1 MREFF
6 RGWHQKMGCVT
17 LVMACVLM
25 GAWARSFAVRD
36 QIITLPQFGYGQM
49 LTSEAGHLEW
59 VTWKANYPTSYI
71 PAEWRSQQLPDTKL
85 GKVRLFRRVKATM
98 VGVSLAGPKIE
109 GFAVPH
115 WLIAGPL
122 AVLSAGLILWKPRQG
137 SQVPE

>member
-6 RGWHQKMGCVT
+6 QGWCRKMGLVT
-17 LVMACVLM
+17 LMMACVLM
-25 GAWARSFAVRD
+25 VAWARSFAVRD
-36 QIITLPQFGYGQM
+36 QIVPIPLFGFGQM
-49 LTSEAGHLEW
+49 LRSEAGHLEW

-71 PAEWRSQQLPDTKL
+71 PAGWRSQELRDMKL
-85 GKVRLFRRVKATM
+85 GKVRLFRRVKATL

-122 AVLSAGLILWKPRQG
+122 AVLSAGLILWKPRRG
-137 SQVPE
+137 SHVV